1 MGNSLLDILVF
12 GRRAGIAASEHAKK
26 VKLGKLS
33 LDHVK
38 KFEAEMDKAEIKDP
52 PIGPMILPDY
62 TPEEVKGRQWNSPAI

>member
-1 MGNSLLDILVF
+1 VGAEGADYFLVY
-12 GRRAGIAASEHAKK
+12 AKTDK
-26 VKLGKLS
+26 YY
-33 LDHVK
+33 VK